1 MQKVDHSERHENFGP
16 EAGQGTREQMP
27 ILWETFIGNFGYWTK
42 VCFSVLAS
50 PGNHYGTQSVLAHSV
65 WWLWDIVLGII
76 EDHTLLAAFVFVGSQ
91 HGAQTRISLSL
102 LIHTPQGQDTSPLLS
117 EVV

>member
-1 MQKVDHSERHENFGP
+1 MRILVLRLDKEPESRCPYFGK
-16 EAGQGTREQMP
+16 
-27 ILWETFIGNFGYWTK
+27 TFIGNFGYWTK

-102 LIHTPQGQDTSPLLS
+102 LICTPQGQDTSPLLS